1 MVQNAVQ
8 GKKNVGSVNACA
20 EENCSHKELG
30 INGYSTR
37 LHAAL
42 YYIKIFIV
50 LWYRGRNPRSRASTS
65 GVSRKFAKELNNN
78 VVRFLNSNI
87 I

>member
-8 GKKNVGSVNACA
+8 VKKNVGSVNARA
-20 EENCSHKELG
+20 EEICSHKELG

-42 YYIKIFIV
+42 YYIKNE
-50 LWYRGRNPRSRASTS
+50 RNPRSRASTS
-65 GVSRKFAKELNNN
+65 EVSRNFAKELNNN